1 MKIVKGRKK
10 VFQYFQKFK
19 YRENEMYALRFL
31 FKKLY
36 ARYSR
41 NSTFR
46 YLGNEFQW
54 KLEIHINRFFR
65 NLTSL
70 NIMKMQPKICSSYSK
85 E

>member
-19 YRENEMYALRFL
+19 YRENEIYALRFL
-31 FKKLY
+31 FKRLY

-46 YLGNEFQW
+46 YLGNEF
-54 KLEIHINRFFR
+54 
-65 NLTSL
+65 
-70 NIMKMQPKICSSYSK
+70 
-85 E
+85 